1 MKTMVEQEKR
11 KPRREVFTVPDF
23 REGHQE
29 TEMFGNQ
36 PKATQ
41 PEREG
46 ADFKTHALLKD
57 TT

>member
-1 MKTMVEQEKR
+1 MVEQEKR

-29 TEMFGNQ
+29 TEMLGNQ